1 MLDFKVISMFNQ
13 LEILTDEQNEKLY
26 TIRSYIKNLHSVCV
40 AYSGG
45 VDSTLVTSLAF
56 EQLGSKAIAITGVS
70 PALAKTLLEEARSQ
84 AKWIGIKHL
93 EIETSELDNVGYSKS
108 PKDRCFAC
116 KKELHKHT
124 TFLSTKLNYK
134 IVLDGVN
141 LDDLGDYRP
150 GIQAAK
156 QAGVISPLAKFKFTK
171 KDIRDISKALGFPWW
186 DKPAQPC
193 LSSRFPYGY
202 EITNTRLKMVEK
214 AEEYLK
220 KGGISEVRVRCQGAN
235 ARIEIPQDQLE
246 NFFKNYDFNKIVQYF
261 SNLGF
266 NCTSLDLEGLIS
278 GKLNR

>member
-1 MLDFKVISMFNQ
+1 MFNQ
-13 LEILTDEQNEKLY
+13 LEILSDEQSEKLFK
-26 TIRSYIKNLHSVCV
+26 IRRYIRNLESACI

-56 EQLGSKAIAITGVS
+56 EQLGNKAIAITGVS
-70 PALAKTLLEEARSQ
+70 PAFANTLRQEAKSQ
-84 AKWIGIKHL
+84 AKWIGVKHL
-93 EIETSELDNVGYSKS
+93 EINTSELEQSSYTEN

-124 TFLSTKLNYK
+124 THLSQKLNYK
-134 IVLDGVN
+134 NVLDGVN
-141 LDDLGDYRP
+141 LDDLEDYRP
-150 GIQAAK
+150 GIEAAK
-156 QAGVISPLAKFKFTK
+156 KAGVISPLAKFKFSK
-171 KDIRDISKALGFPWW
+171 QDIRDISRALGFPWW

-193 LSSRFPYGY
+193 LSSRFPYGH
-202 EITNTRLKMVEK
+202 EITGERLKMVEK

-220 KGGISEVRVRCQGAN
+220 EGGVSEVRVRCQGTT
-235 ARIEIPQDQLE
+235 ARIEIPRDELKH
-246 NFFKNYDFNKIVQYF
+246 FFNNYNLTDLVQHF